1 MEKYFEF
8 YSPVKLLAG
17 EGGIE
22 NIPYELSNLGAKKPL
37 ILAAEPIISNKIIDI
52 LLGALEDYK
61 MDVGKVIH
69 DIPIDSSIEVVN
81 DIAKI
86 YRKIGCDSII
96 AIGGGSII
104 DTAKG
109 VNIVVSL
116 GGESLLD
123 YQGVDS
129 IDKNLRPL
137 IVAPST
143 SGTGSEGTAVSVI
156 ANKKKNIKMEFISY
170 KVVPDVAVIDPRL
183 TVTLPMRLTASTGI
197 DALVHAIEAYSCLQ
211 KNLVSDLY
219 AREAI
224 KLVTENIYKVMFKP
238 KDKDL
243 RFNLLLGSFL
253 AGVAFSN
260 SMVGM
265 VHAIGHSVGAVSGV
279 SHSDAMTILLIPCMK
294 KNLGLCHKE
303 YDEIYDILKGEKNKV
318 DNKAEKCIEELKSLL
333 VSLSQQTGLP
343 LKLHE
348 VGVKKEDFKEI
359 ARISINDGAASI
371 NPLAVTEK
379 IVYEILE
386 ESY

>member
-1 MEKYFEF
+1 MDKYFEF

-86 YRKIGCDSII
+86 YRKLGCDSII

-123 YQGVDS
+123 YQGMDS

-279 SHSDAMTILLIPCMK
+279 PHSDAMTILLIPCMK

>member
-1 MEKYFEF
+1 MGKYFEF
-8 YSPVKLLAG
+8 YSPVKLIAG
-17 EGGIE
+17 EGGLE
-22 NIPYELSNLGAKKPL
+22 NIPYEINNLGAKKPL
-37 ILAAEPIISNKIIDI
+37 ILAAEPIISNKLIDI
-52 LLGALEDYK
+52 LLRALEDYK
-61 MDVGKVIH
+61 IDVGKVIH

-81 DIAKI
+81 DIARI
-86 YRKIGCDSII
+86 YRELGCDSII

-109 VNIVVSL
+109 VNIIVSL

-156 ANKKKNIKMEFISY
+156 ANKKKHIKMEFISY
-170 KVVPDVAVIDPRL
+170 KVVPDVAVLDPRL

-211 KNLVSDLY
+211 KNPVSDLY
-219 AREAI
+219 AKEAI
-224 KLVTENIYKVMFKP
+224 KLIIENIYKVMFKP

-265 VHAIGHSVGAVSGV
+265 VHAIGHSVGAVCGV
-279 SHSDAMTILLIPCMK
+279 PHGDAMTILLIPCMK

-303 YDEIYDILKGEKNKV
+303 YEEIYDIIKGEKNEL
-318 DNKAEKCIEELKSLL
+318 DNKGEKCIEELKSLL
-333 VSLSQQTGLP
+333 ISLSEQTGLP
-343 LKLHE
+343 LTLRE

-359 ARISINDGAASI
+359 SRISINDGAAII

-379 IVYEILE
+379 IVCEILE
-386 ESY
+386 EAY